1 MAELSQ
7 HVEIM
12 VKETVVHMCGRT
24 QRPSPGSGEAPRVV
38 AARVIGRSKSSARLS
53 TLGAENQ
60 ESNKFMNFL
69 HPGSALLPREAQFV
83 SEIPGRGMTH
93 DVCIRNGLMCV
104 QPWIVDVA
112 CIACGSIGVFDDCVS
127 ACLKL
132 LWTHHEAAGKDDSNL

>member
-1 MAELSQ
+1 MFRCAEELNALPL
-7 HVEIM
+7 EA
-12 VKETVVHMCGRT
+12 VK
-24 QRPSPGSGEAPRVV
+24 PLGSV
-38 AARVIGRSKSSARLS
+38 AACVIGRSKSSARRS

-93 DVCIRNGLMCV
+93 DVCMRNGLMCV
-104 QPWIVDVA
+104 QPWIVDVV